1 MKNNLIDLLYEG
13 EDKCNYADCGQC
25 EYLGRESCGFHLIAD
40 HLIANGVTIL
50 TETKCNTIN
59 VKLPK
64 EIVVHPYGGKW
75 IPVSERLPEHFGT
88 FLVAIDEVHGEN
100 RVSVDSADFDP
111 YEKSWKTFNYF
122 CAGFKITHWMPLPEP
137 PNT

>member
-64 EIVVHPYGGKW
+64 EIMVHPYGSKW
-75 IPVSERLPEHFGT
+75 IPVGERLPENF
-88 FLVAIDEVHGEN
+88 
-100 RVSVDSADFDP
+100 VSVLGYMTDAGEFP
-111 YEKSWKTFNYF
+111 PVRECYTVGNAFYF
-122 CAGFKITHWMPLPEP
+122 PALCDRHPVSHWMPLPEP
-137 PNT
+137 PKEDK